1 MYKIFFYV
9 IARKI
14 HVIASEAW
22 QSRLIKGIQI
32 SGLPRRFASRNDEL
46 LMKQTINI
54 YNESSLHNTLKIF
67 YAEKYGGKTEVEAD
81 GHIYDILCPDGQVIE
96 IQTKN
101 LSKLAGKI
109 KDAMAHGHKVRLVY
123 PLVYR
128 TRIVLTSEDGEL
140 ISNRLSPKKGNIY
153 DILRELTGLT
163 EILLKR
169 NFTLEVITINMIEHR
184 VRTPAPVQTTN
195 KTRRYKKNWLKVNKR
210 LDELLET
217 KQFKSKKDYI
227 ALLPKE
233 LPQEF
238 CAKDLKLP
246 KYAHIL
252 LWVLSRIPVIKQTGS
267 KGNTKYYVIANK

>member
-1 MYKIFFYV
+1 MTK
-9 IARKI
+9 
-14 HVIASEAW
+14 
-22 QSRLIKGIQI
+22 
-32 SGLPRRFASRNDEL
+32 
-46 LMKQTINI
+46 TINT
-54 YNESSLHNTLKIF
+54 YNESSLHNTLKLY
-67 YAEKYGGKTEVEAD
+67 YAEKYNGQTEVEAE
-81 GHIYDILCPDGQVIE
+81 GHIYDILCEDGQVIE

-101 LSKLAGKI
+101 LSKLADKI
-109 KDAMAHGHKVRLVY
+109 KDALAKGHKVTLVY

-128 TRIVLTSEDGEL
+128 TRIITTDEEGKPV
-140 ISNRLSPKKGNIY
+140 SNRLSPKKGNIY

-195 KTRRYKKNWLKVNKR
+195 KTRRHKKNWLKVNKR

-238 CAKDLKLP
+238 CAKDLNLP
-246 KYAHIL
+246 RYAHIL
-252 LWVLSRIPVIKQTGS
+252 LWVLSRLPVIEMTS
-267 KGNTKYYVIANK
+267 KKGRSFYYKIISNK